1 MKQDWDIDIA
11 KSKHKTSNYV
21 LVYVFKFNHPK
32 LLVHVNNT
40 VSSLNVANDSKNF
53 ILQFSEFHEV
63 CYISSTPYM
72 VAISK
77 IGIYKRIIQGYQCCL
92 EIFSGFDD
100 HTNATRN
107 LSSDMIDMV
116 FLVYLIIDNH
126 T

>member
-1 MKQDWDIDIA
+1 M
-11 KSKHKTSNYV
+11 
-21 LVYVFKFNHPK
+21 
-32 LLVHVNNT
+32 NNF
-40 VSSLNVANDSKNF
+40 VSSLYVANDSKNF
-53 ILQFSEFHEV
+53 ILQFFEFHEV

-77 IGIYKRIIQGYQCCL
+77 IGIYKRIIQGYQCWFL
-92 EIFSGFDD
+92 QIFSGFDD

-107 LSSDMIDMV
+107 LSSDIINMV